1 MVDLGANSDLQ
12 SKDIDQHEQLIE
24 KSDVVLSPLEIPV
37 ETAMRAADLAHRRGI
52 QTILNPAPAMNLTGL
67 DLSCISV
74 LTPNEAEAR
83 VCLGLSASEVISEED
98 VARRLLALGPSNVVI
113 TLGARGALWASKD
126 GLHRF
131 PVLSVPVLDTVG
143 AGDVFNSG
151 LATGLSEKRSF
162 EESLEI
168 AIITASLSTRKPETV
183 ESYPFRAEVES
194 YLN

>member
-1 MVDLGANSDLQ
+1 
-12 SKDIDQHEQLIE
+12 
-24 KSDVVLSPLEIPV
+24 
-37 ETAMRAADLAHRRGI
+37 MRAADLAHRRGI

-143 AGDVFNSG
+143 AGDAFNSG

-168 AIITASLSTRKPETV
+168 AIITASLSTRKRETV